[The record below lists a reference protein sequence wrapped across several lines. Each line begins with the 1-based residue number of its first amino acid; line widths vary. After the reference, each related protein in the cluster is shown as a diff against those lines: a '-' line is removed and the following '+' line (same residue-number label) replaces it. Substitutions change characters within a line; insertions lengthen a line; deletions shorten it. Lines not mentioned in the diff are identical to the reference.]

1 MGFRGQGFRGHQGS
15 GDTIQGSGDTIHNYA
30 PELSMVSPEPN

>member
-15 GDTIQGSGDTIHNYA
+15 GDTIHNYA
-30 PELSMVSPEPN
+30 PDLSMVSPEPIITPPN